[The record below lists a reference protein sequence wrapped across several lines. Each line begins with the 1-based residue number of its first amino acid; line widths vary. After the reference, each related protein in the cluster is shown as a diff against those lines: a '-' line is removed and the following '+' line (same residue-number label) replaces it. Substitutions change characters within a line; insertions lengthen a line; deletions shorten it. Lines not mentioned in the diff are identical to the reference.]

1 MYLLAAEVLSVHHPL
16 LKVRPL
22 SQATAESKSK
32 AKKCPQTLR
41 PYRPRPETCSAMAKR
56 MVSSALGVKLVTS
69 KEEREKE
76 KNLLREARGTCISF
90 TLNFLQIY
98 FL

>member
-1 MYLLAAEVLSVHHPL
+1 MHHPL

-76 KNLLREARGTCISF
+76 KNLLKEARGIFYRLKSP
-90 TLNFLQIY
+90 
-98 FL
+98 